1 MRWRNEKV
9 EGKKMKQKN
18 GTPKCGVFILTTT
31 KRNKY

>member
-18 GTPKCGVFILTTT
+18 GTPKCGMFILI
-31 KRNKY
+31 NN